1 MLSGVKS
8 AGGNRRSVG
17 CVIASHAVRAPVAD
31 PLSSAGIASLIATA
45 EQLRRPAAARPLRGK
60 NLALLRP
67 DASAGPSSLQ
77 HAAEEI
83 GARVAMLEFPRSA
96 RTREADDEIGT
107 LARLLGRMYDGID
120 CADLHA
126 SIRRLIESHA
136 GVPVFPG
143 LELDTHPARAI
154 ADLWTLCEHQG
165 PGDRRI
171 VFIGNGRR
179 PRARMFM
186 AAARAMGVAILTKTR
201 AEGGG
206 ERMPAVADASGPG
219 RWVLWVGDVAVDDE
233 AAQDNHRRIMQAVL
247 IDALRRA

>member
-1 MLSGVKS
+1 MSGVKS
-8 AGGNRRSVG
+8 TDRNWRSVTR
-17 CVIASHAVRAPVAD
+17 VIALHAVRPPVAD
-31 PLSSAGIASLIATA
+31 PLSSTGIASLIATA
-45 EQLRRPAAARPLRGK
+45 EQLRQPVAARPLRGK

-67 DASAGPSSLQ
+67 KASASPSRLQ

-83 GARVAMLEFPRSA
+83 GARVAMLEFPRPS
-96 RTREADDEIGT
+96 RTREANDEIGT

-120 CADLHA
+120 CDDLHV
-126 SIRRLIESHA
+126 SVRQLIELHA

-143 LELDTHPARAI
+143 LELDTHPARVI

-165 PGDRRI
+165 PRDRRI

-186 AAARAMGVAILTKTR
+186 AAARAMGVAILRKNR
-201 AEGGG
+201 AERGG
-206 ERMPAVADASGPG
+206 EKMPAIADASGPG
-219 RWVLWVGDVAVDDE
+219 RWALWIGDMAVDDE

-247 IDALRRA
+247 VHALRRA